1 MESFSFPQQRLL
13 SPRQTDSTLL
23 DLTFCV
29 RLDSLLGCCSVL
41 LSVVGN
47 FLAKFETGGQTSSYV
62 QTFAALLGQ
71 QRWEWLRPFARGFS
85 FNRRTKYSGNGWGRG
100 AGEGR
105 GKALFSFRKYTLSER
120 RNVFEGSVS
129 TILSPAVASLWRA
142 SKLHHASVK
151 FAFT

>member
-29 RLDSLLGCCSVL
+29 LDSLLGCCSVL

-85 FNRRTKYSGNGWGRG
+85 FNRRTKYSGNGWGEG
-100 AGEGR
+100 GGGGEGE
-105 GKALFSFRKYTLSER
+105 GLIFRSEIYIIR
-120 RNVFEGSVS
+120 K
-129 TILSPAVASLWRA
+129 T
-142 SKLHHASVK
+142 
-151 FAFT
+151 

>member
-85 FNRRTKYSGNGWGRG
+85 FNRRTKYSGNGWGG
-100 AGEGR
+100 GGR
-105 GKALFSFRKYTLSER
+105 GGGRPYFPFGNIHYQKDVMSLRVVSQQFYR
-120 RNVFEGSVS
+120 R
-129 TILSPAVASLWRA
+129 L
-142 SKLHHASVK
+142 
-151 FAFT
+151 

>member
-85 FNRRTKYSGNGWGRG
+85 FNRRTKYSGNGWGGRRG
-100 AGEGR
+100 GGR
-105 GKALFSFRKYTLSER
+105 PYFPFGNIHYQKDVMSLGVVSQQFYR
-120 RNVFEGSVS
+120 R
-129 TILSPAVASLWRA
+129 L
-142 SKLHHASVK
+142 
-151 FAFT
+151 

>member
-13 SPRQTDSTLL
+13 SLRQTDSTLL

-71 QRWEWLRPFARGFS
+71 QPWEWLRPFARGFS
-85 FNRRTKYSGNGWGRG
+85 FNRRTKYSGNGWGW
-100 AGEGR
+100 GEGR
-105 GKALFSFRKYTLSER
+105 GKALFSLRKYTLSER
-120 RNVFEGSVS
+120 RNVFGDSVS
-129 TILSPAVASLWRA
+129 TILSPTVASLWRA